1 MKDFQSTVIAAAKNQ
16 LENTAPFIW
25 LISVKVPT
33 DPPTRY
39 RITNYHSQVQRGENS
54 AGDPL
59 IFYPF
64 PVAVGDFRQTQSG
77 DLPSSTINVA
87 NVSLELMTNLHT
99 YNGLVGQ
106 DIVIRWVRADALED
120 PNAEYKFVGQI
131 TDCVVDAGVASF
143 SFGTRNLQQAPFP
156 RNRWVANH
164 CQWRFGT
171 NECGYAIVTG
181 GTNTIGGGFTS
192 CPRTLQACEDRGADE
207 TARGL
212 TAQHPQRFGGFP
224 GIQRGNQ

>member
-1 MKDFQSTVIAAAKNQ
+1 MKDFQSTVISAAKNQ
-16 LENTAPFIW
+16 LENSAPFIW

-39 RITNYHSQVQRGENS
+39 RLTNYQEQVIRGSSS
-54 AGDPL
+54 AGVDL
-59 IFYPF
+59 VYYPF
-64 PVAVGDFRQTQSG
+64 PIAFGEYRQSQSG
-77 DLPSSTINVA
+77 DLPTSTINVA

-99 YNGLVGQ
+99 YKGLVGQ
-106 DIVIRWVRADALED
+106 EIVIRWVRADALDD

-131 TDCVVDAGVASF
+131 TGCTVDDRVASF
-143 SFGTRNLQQAPFP
+143 TFGSRNLQQAPFP

-171 NECGYAIVTG
+171 GECGYAIVTG
-181 GTNTIGGGFTS
+181 ATNVVGGGFDF
-192 CPRTLQACEDRGADE
+192 CPRTLTACEERGDDE
-207 TARGL
+207 TARSL
-212 TAQHPQRFGGFP
+212 TSQHPQRFGGYP